1 MREKVLIPSGNC
13 EICSAPRS
21 DFRDFNQRLHAL
33 CPSCHSAERQRV
45 FSNLYETY
53 IKDEYSLSGASV
65 LLVGPGVAERRILA
79 RFGANVTTLDVRPE
93 MPVDIYA
100 DVCSMK
106 TVPDNTYDA
115 VMASGVLS
123 AVYDMA
129 AALGEMH
136 RVLRPGGCIFI
147 TDPNM
152 RFDGPTTEIA
162 DEQEIV
168 KWYGVDALSKYRV
181 GFFRILGHMDV
192 LAELEHRFVVKTY
205 YGRDNANCEKVLWF
219 MGVKESS
226 VGAVSETCSILNEGN
241 AIDVSFASLVRQV
254 VEPIFITTAKPVH
267 LLSHTSLS
275 SAQKKTVERFAT
287 LLPSVLP
294 SWRSLVDVDQTRNAA
309 ALSMYA
315 EESVDLFVS
324 FDTLD
329 FIADIEGTI
338 RNVARIL
345 RQGGCATLR
354 LKEDR
359 VGTGD
364 EPPTI
369 AYQMETQA
377 LGLGLTT
384 KLPSMRVGRT
394 WLLDA
399 MNKVGLECK
408 CFEYPVVGAGT
419 ILWFVGVKRA
429 ANRGVA
435 DTGVQKTSA
444 DSTSG
449 KTEVSYTIP
458 LPADTGYS
466 SIRISLSLPNV
477 PKALS
482 NLDFAEHVMDVEK
495 GVATQTVILC
505 GTGGIGVS
513 DDLGET
519 WKSIRTTGFEDYR
532 WSNCFTT
539 STGRHIVQ
547 SQGFLGATDP
557 ITDPAKHA
565 ALLIFDRNWQLVGQA
580 KTRDGYWHGSASVGE
595 SDGVIMF
602 AEYYRNLEL
611 YSPDFEQRKADYLQI
626 LRSNAIWRSRDDG
639 TTWEK
644 CLEFGPLQIRHF
656 HTVIPDR
663 FMPGVWWAS
672 SGDHTEETRVWRTT
686 DQGDSWV
693 DVTNREPSI
702 QLQASYMPLR
712 ARCQRYTDAAVEREQ
727 IVWGAD
733 DYLGSV
739 RATGNARPATE
750 RAGSRIFA
758 SPKSSPL
765 QPREVA
771 YIGHPVRSLVDVGPG
786 WIVMTEAKESAIGF
800 KPSVF
805 LLFKQSFKLVK
816 LMDLENYSNVGT
828 GFTYSRSSRS
838 AYKGIFFSFRN
849 SLDVFK
855 GGVRCLKWKVEFE

>member
-1 MREKVLIPSGNC
+1 M
-13 EICSAPRS
+13 
-21 DFRDFNQRLHAL
+21 
-33 CPSCHSAERQRV
+33 
-45 FSNLYETY
+45 FSNLYEKY

-79 RFGANVTTLDVRPE
+79 RIGAKVTTLDVRPE
-93 MPVDIYA
+93 MSVDIYA

-106 TVPDNTYDA
+106 SVPDNTYDA
-115 VMASGVLS
+115 VMACGVLS
-123 AVYDMA
+123 AVHDMV
-129 AALGEMH
+129 AALDEMH
-136 RVLRPGGCIFI
+136 RVLKPGGCIFI

-152 RFDGPTTEIA
+152 RFDGPTTEVA

-168 KWYGVDALSKYRV
+168 KWYGVEALNKYRV
-181 GFFRILGHMDV
+181 GLFRILGHMDL

-226 VGAVSETCSILNEGN
+226 VGTVSKTCSILNEGN
-241 AIDVSFASLVRQV
+241 AIDLSFASLVRQV
-254 VEPIFITTAKPVH
+254 VEPIFITFAKPVH

-275 SAQKKTVERFAT
+275 SSQKKTVERFAT
-287 LLPSVLP
+287 LLPPVLP
-294 SWRSLVDVDQTRNAA
+294 SWRSLVDADQTRNAA
-309 ALSMYA
+309 ALSEHA

-329 FIADIEGTI
+329 FIADIEGAI

-345 RQGGCATLR
+345 RHGGCATLR

-359 VGTGD
+359 VGTGN

-377 LGLGLTT
+377 LGLGLAT
-384 KLPSMRVGRT
+384 KLPSMRVGRA

-399 MNKVGLECK
+399 MNKVGLESK
-408 CFEYPVVGAGT
+408 CLEYSVIGGGKT
-419 ILWFVGVKRA
+419 LWFVGMKRA

-444 DSTSG
+444 DSAPG
-449 KTEVSYTIP
+449 KTEVRYTIP
-458 LPADTGYS
+458 LPEDTGYS

-477 PKALS
+477 PKELS
-482 NLDFAEHVMDVEK
+482 SLDFAEHVVDVK
-495 GVATQTVILC
+495 TGIATQTVILC

-513 DDLGET
+513 DDLGAT
-519 WKSIRTTGFEDYR
+519 WKSIRTNSFEDFR

-547 SQGFLGATDP
+547 SQGFLGAADP

-565 ALLIFDRNWQLVGQA
+565 ALLIFDRDWNFIGQA
-580 KTRDGYWHGSASVGE
+580 RTRDGYWHGSASVGE

-602 AEYYRNLEL
+602 AEYYRNLER
-611 YSPDFEQRKADYLQI
+611 YSPDFEQRKADYLKI

-672 SGDHTEETRVWRTT
+672 SGDHTEETRVWCTT
-686 DQGDSWV
+686 DHGDSWV
-693 DVTNREPSI
+693 DVTNLEPSI

-712 ARCQRYTDAAVEREQ
+712 ARCQRYTDAAVERDQ

-739 RATGNARPATE
+739 RAVDNARPAAG
-750 RAGSRIFA
+750 RAGSRIYV
-758 SPKSSPL
+758 SPKATPL
-765 QPREVA
+765 QPREVGH
-771 YIGHPVRSLVDVGPG
+771 IGHPVRSMVDVGPG
-786 WIVMTEAKESAIGF
+786 WIVITEAKESAIGF

-805 LLFKQSFKLVK
+805 VLFKHSLKLVK
-816 LMDLENYSNVGT
+816 LMDLENFGPGGT
-828 GFTYSRSSRS
+828 GFTYSRSSRR
-838 AYKGIFFSFRN
+838 AYDGCFFTFRN
-849 SLDVFK
+849 SRDVFN
-855 GGVRCLKWKVEFE
+855 GGVRCLKWQVEFEELLA